1 MSNGLF
7 DWHVDAILSRTWRE
21 LIAPDPA
28 RFVTLFDGPGGQE
41 GVPQDVLE
49 SWHASLTQGATEGE
63 RVGHV
68 RFNTAFNANTP
79 QIPQVSISMLDEPAD
94 KQPLGY
100 VGPRDADGNPTK
112 TMMVREEV
120 SVDIWTPHINLTR
133 ALHVCVRQ
141 ILMSQVND
149 FWRLGYTGLTYL
161 GGADLMA
168 EEGLMPGATE
178 QPQVTV
184 RRQRWQ
190 SISQPTWKVGAV
202 ATKSPHVYSAEVTVG
217 GVEGGVTGEV
227 DAGT

>member
-7 DWHVDAILSRTWRE
+7 DWHVTAVLSRTWRE

-28 RFVTLFDGPGGQE
+28 RFVTLFDGPGGQQ

-49 SWHASLTQGATEGE
+49 SWHAELTQGATEGE

-68 RFNTAFNANTP
+68 RFNTAFNPNTP
-79 QIPQVSISMLDEPAD
+79 QIPQVAIAMLDEPAD
-94 KQPLGY
+94 KQPLNYALPASIYG
-100 VGPRDADGNPTK
+100 VPAK
-112 TMMVREEV
+112 SMMVREEV
-120 SVDIWTPHINLTR
+120 SIDIWTPHLNLTR
-133 ALHVCVRQ
+133 SLHVCVRQ
-141 ILMSQVND
+141 VLMSQVND
-149 FWRLGYTGLTYL
+149 FGRLGYTGLTYL

-178 QPQVTV
+178 QPQVFV

-190 SISQPTWKVGAV
+190 SISQPVWKGGAV
-202 ATKSPHVYSAEVTVG
+202 AAKSPHVYSADVIVDN
-217 GVEGGVTGEV
+217 VQGGVTGDV